1 LFLNSSS
8 FSQLY
13 AKSFITADLLKKQY
27 CGKIENGQ
35 EKVFYFQ
42 RRIVKI

>member
-1 LFLNSSS
+1 MPRISLL
-8 FSQLY
+8 LIY
-13 AKSFITADLLKKQY
+13 LKKQY